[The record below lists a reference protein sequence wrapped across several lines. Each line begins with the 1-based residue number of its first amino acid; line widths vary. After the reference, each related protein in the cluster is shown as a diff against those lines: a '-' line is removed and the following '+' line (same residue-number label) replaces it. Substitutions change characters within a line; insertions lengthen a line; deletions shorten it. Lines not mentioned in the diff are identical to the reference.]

1 MKASTVKETFR
12 LPLLPPD
19 QGGGDDGVDG
29 DGGGDDDD
37 CQCDQCESSIDK
49 SDLIMGKLE
58 SVYSTQII
66 CLNQYKI
73 CFITE

>member
-19 QGGGDDGVDG
+19 QGGDDHDDDDGDAD
-29 DGGGDDDD
+29 DGGGDDDDD

-49 SDLIMGKLE
+49 SDLISGSLE
-58 SVYSTQII
+58 YVH
-66 CLNQYKI
+66 
-73 CFITE
+73 FP